1 MAMSRLMRSRCQDT
15 AKQTAGKPE
24 GRTDG
29 KKTRG
34 PNKQLE
40 NQKAEFYRYCVANV
54 KKNAKLMRVL
64 FRKADVETDAKAMS
78 GWTRSRCQDN
88 AKPMSRQMRS
98 RCQDECEADV
108 NIMRSRCQGE
118 CEADVKTNAKPM
130 SGRPRSRRREGIH
143 TRTRRMEVHTYT
155 TRPVRVGWE
164 RVPCEL
170 GGNASRQS

>member
-1 MAMSRLMRSRCQDT
+1 MAMSRSMRRRCQDT

-24 GRTDG
+24 GRTDD
-29 KKTRG
+29 KNTRG

-98 RCQDECEADV
+98 RCQDECEAY
-108 NIMRSRCQGE
+108 
-118 CEADVKTNAKPM
+118 VKNNAKPM
-130 SGRPRSRRREGIH
+130 SRLMRNLCQEECEAYVKINAKPMSRLMRRLCRE
-143 TRTRRMEVHTYT
+143 
-155 TRPVRVGWE
+155 
-164 RVPCEL
+164 
-170 GGNASRQS
+170 

>member
-1 MAMSRLMRSRCQDT
+1 MAMSRSMRRRCQDT

-24 GRTDG
+24 GRTDD
-29 KKTRG
+29 KNTRG

-64 FRKADVETDAKAMS
+64 FRKADVETDAKPMS

-108 NIMRSRCQGE
+108 K
-118 CEADVKTNAKPM
+118 ATAKPM
-130 SGRPRSRRREGIH
+130 SRRHSPAHVAWKYTRIQTNRRQMQTRSPIYLSY
-143 TRTRRMEVHTYT
+143 VCIDY
-155 TRPVRVGWE
+155 
-164 RVPCEL
+164 
-170 GGNASRQS
+170 